1 MSSLSFILETFSN
14 RNIAV
19 VMITETLSTFISW
32 LWWPYQSLFILEL
45 GATKEL
51 LGMLLMLGTF
61 SQLLFQYPGGV
72 LADRFGRQRV
82 IVISSVIS
90 LGSPLIYLVSTHW
103 THLGPALI
111 LASAGVMSRPA
122 RNALIAES
130 LPDDKRSSGF
140 SAISMVNTI
149 PRLFTSLLG
158 GLVMDYYGVYT
169 GVRIVMFASVVVSL
183 FSTFLRWMYI
193 SETLFISAAKEKG
206 MKPASTGSSTLKET
220 VSMPRNVW
228 VMTVVAGLSAF
239 AVRVTF
245 SFTVIY
251 AVEII
256 GLTKTEYG
264 LIGMAVSIVSTFL
277 TLPGGVLA
285 DRIGK
290 KISIVISRSL
300 ASFSTI
306 GITFAEGFWQMG
318 AARILGGVASGLG
331 GTYMRIRGGPVWTAL
346 VADITPVET
355 RGRMMGLMGT
365 VATIISTPGSWAGGY
380 LYDNVSPASPFQI
393 SFLLNIFGTV
403 IFITLLKTTKVE
415 EEEKRENL
423 KRLPNNRPPP

>member
-1 MSSLSFILETFSN
+1 MSSLTFIREIFSN

-19 VMITETLSTFISW
+19 VMVTETLSTFISW

-51 LGMLLMLGTF
+51 LGMLLMIGTF

-82 IVISSVIS
+82 IVISSVVS

-111 LASAGVMSRPA
+111 LASVGVMSRPA

-130 LPDDKRSSGF
+130 LPNDKRSSGF

-183 FSTFLRWMYI
+183 FSTFLRWRYI
-193 SETLFISAAKEKG
+193 SETLFVSEAKEKKR
-206 MKPASTGSSTLKET
+206 KPASTLKET
-220 VSMPRNVW
+220 VSMSRNVW

-239 AVRVTF
+239 AARVTF

-256 GLTKTEYG
+256 GLTKTEYS

-306 GITFAEGFWQMG
+306 GITFAEGFWQMS

-331 GTYMRIRGGPVWTAL
+331 GTYMRVHGGPVWTAL

-393 SFLLNIFGTV
+393 SFLLNMFGTV

-423 KRLPNNRPPP
+423 KRSSSNRPPL

>member
-51 LGMLLMLGTF
+51 LGMLLMIGTI
-61 SQLLFQYPGGV
+61 SQLLRQYPGGV
-72 LADRFGRQRV
+72 LADRFGRHKI
-82 IVISSVIS
+82 IVLSSVVII
-90 LGSPLIYLVSTHW
+90 GSPLIYLMSTHW
-103 THLGPALI
+103 THLAPALV

-130 LPDDKRSSGF
+130 LSEDKRSSGF
-140 SAISMVNTI
+140 AAISTVNNI

-158 GLVMDYYGVYT
+158 GVVMDYYGVYT
-169 GVRIVMFASVVVSL
+169 GVRMVMFASVVVSL
-183 FSTFLRWMYI
+183 FSTFLRWRYL
-193 SETLFISAAKEKG
+193 SETLFVSATKEKG
-206 MKPASTGSSTLKET
+206 RKPASTRLGALREMG
-220 VSMPRNVW
+220 SMPRNVW

-239 AVRVTF
+239 AARVTF

-256 GLTKTEYG
+256 CLTKTEYG

-290 KISIVISRSL
+290 KISIVISRIL
-300 ASFSTI
+300 ASFSTL
-306 GITFAEGFWQMG
+306 GITFAGGFWQMG
-318 AARILGGVASGLG
+318 AARVLGGVASGLG
-331 GTYMRIRGGPVWTAL
+331 GTYMRVRGGPVWTAL
-346 VADITPVET
+346 VADITPVER

-365 VATIISTPGSWAGGY
+365 FVGIVSTPGSWAGGY
-380 LYDNVSPASPFQI
+380 LYDNLTPASPFQA
-393 SFLLNIFGTV
+393 SFLLNMAGTA
-403 IFITLLKTTKVE
+403 IFITLLKQSKVA
-415 EEEKRENL
+415 EEEKA
-423 KRLPNNRPPP
+423 